1 MATTPTASER
11 VRPDDG
17 SHPERRGHI
26 GRVVAGSLATGLFVA
41 LLLVLAPF
49 VPPDENHVTGA
60 ALCGF
65 AVGWAMLAVLST
77 RSTDQPQRWAVV
89 PALVMGVGGVLL
101 LAAGDSVRTVLN
113 WVWPPVLLALVVW
126 VYLQARRQLHSRT
139 RFWLLYP
146 VLAVLALAAIG
157 GGYETVREQADAAA
171 YPMSGQLVDVGG
183 HRLHLT
189 CTGSGSP
196 TVVLQP
202 GGGDFSSVWA
212 RIAPAVAARTR
223 VCVYD
228 RPGRGWSEPTDSPQ
242 DASQVAADLH
252 TLLQRAHVPGPYVLA
267 GHSFGGLYVLT
278 HANRYPDDVV
288 GMVLIDSTNPAS
300 RAVPANAKALDTDS
314 YDAATSRVAAL
325 AAAAAR
331 VGAARLIGSLGYG
344 DLPPQPRDEIRA
356 KTATA
361 DYASGWIDEF
371 VQANAS
377 GAEAVM
383 LTGLGA
389 KPLVVL
395 TAGAETDPTHDAAQ
409 NKLATLSTES
419 SHRVVKGA
427 SHIGLITD
435 ERYAKATTQAILDV
449 VSSVRKKQPRPVWS
463 PLPPGVDPCTPPIA
477 AVRAFEVVPAILCAG
492 SSDGPASG

>member
-1 MATTPTASER
+1 MT
-11 VRPDDG
+11 
-17 SHPERRGHI
+17 
-26 GRVVAGSLATGLFVA
+26 
-41 LLLVLAPF
+41 
-49 VPPDENHVTGA
+49 
-60 ALCGF
+60 
-65 AVGWAMLAVLST
+65 
-77 RSTDQPQRWAVV
+77 
-89 PALVMGVGGVLL
+89 
-101 LAAGDSVRTVLN
+101 
-113 WVWPPVLLALVVW
+113 
-126 VYLQARRQLHSRT
+126 
-139 RFWLLYP
+139 
-146 VLAVLALAAIG
+146 
-157 GGYETVREQADAAA
+157 
-171 YPMSGQLVDVGG
+171 GQLVDVGG
-183 HRLHLT
+183 HRLHLS

-212 RIAPAVAARTR
+212 RIAPAVAAHTR

-228 RPGRGWSEPTDSPQ
+228 RPGRGWSETTDSPQ
-242 DASQVAADLH
+242 DATQVATDLH

-278 HANRYPDDVV
+278 HADRYPDDVV
-288 GMVLIDSTNPAS
+288 GMVLIDSTNPATQ
-300 RAVPANAKALDTDS
+300 AVPANAKAYDTSS

-325 AAAAAR
+325 GAAAAR
-331 VGAARLIGSLGYG
+331 VGLTRLLGTLGYG

-395 TAGAETDPTHDAAQ
+395 TAGAETDATHDAAQ
-409 NKLATLSTES
+409 NKLATLSSDS
-419 SHRVVKGA
+419 SHRVVQGA

-449 VSSVRKKQPRPVWS
+449 VSSARTNRPLS
-463 PLPPGVDPCTPPIA
+463 Q
-477 AVRAFEVVPAILCAG
+477 
-492 SSDGPASG
+492 